1 MAVADLGAA
10 IEKAVVARTRAIL
23 TDLGDRDPAREIVIG
38 IAVPGP
44 PKWTGSNRV
53 QLGDWGVR
61 FAACPSVLAVLDALA
76 GGDGESEGDLVMLTD
91 LSEDELGEA
100 IMSRLYRNHLF
111 SVSRDT
117 LLTDI
122 LQPKQV
128 DVRLQERRRAWLTEA
143 LIEMAQLG
151 EASSLHGTVLTLE
164 LAIARVLRERLDLD
178 PDELDLVGVVA
189 MADDTARRA
198 RWRALPHTHRQG
210 LVDWLV
216 ERLGEPAGLVMR
228 LAGEHDDVLAA
239 LLVADVLTATGA
251 DPELAT
257 LFGGFASLRW
267 GSPLPR
273 AAQVRSAA
281 AAAVGLVRSAQGDR
295 VAQQLRRADALLAD
309 LGGRHFAVLSDVLSS
324 GFEQRLQR
332 AVDTMDEADLSA
344 LYRHR
349 DCADQAAM
357 VRRMEAAVRVRRW
370 LDASTG
376 GQGADYGSLRDW
388 LTGYA
393 RDLAWVDR
401 ELNQLRQGAQWPAVA
416 TAFGQLIRLAT
427 ERRRRLDLA
436 FARVLPSAVQQT
448 PSALLAVEAVLPSV
462 VAGLVGLRRVLMI
475 VVDGMSMPVAIEVA
489 ESIVGNGENGWTEV
503 VRATDGGREAVL
515 AAFPTE
521 TAYSRTSLFT
531 ASLRRG
537 DAGAERSA
545 FGVHPFWPAR
555 TRAQLVHK
563 NGLSGRDGDDLGAE
577 LAEAFT
583 VANGKQVVA
592 VVLKAVDESLPTS
605 RQADDPTWHYRDVS
619 GLPELLERAA
629 LAGWVVVLTSDH
641 GHVLEHDSTHRSD
654 STGGARWRMPGDRPP
669 AEDEVLLRG
678 PRVLVPG
685 NEVVLAATED
695 LRYGRRAR
703 GYHGGASLAEVTIP
717 LVVLLPPGGLEME
730 GWTFHSLGPP
740 DWWTG
745 RPPATRPAAS
755 APAQSRPR
763 RRRRPVDDA
772 PSLFAERRPMSET
785 TSQVSVGQS
794 LIASAAFVAIHGAF
808 PRNRVPGPDTVARV
822 VDVLVEA
829 GGRAPVAA
837 VLQAAGSP
845 GRNPRALV
853 GALKKL
859 LNFDQFP
866 VIDLVDDDRTVV
878 LKRTLLDEQFLDE
891 VSR

>member
-23 TDLGDRDPAREIVIG
+23 TDLGDRDPAREVVIG

-44 PKWTGSNRV
+44 PTWTGSDQV
-53 QLGDWGVR
+53 QPNDWDVR
-61 FAACPSVLAVLDALA
+61 FKACPSVLAVLDALA
-76 GGDGESEGDLVMLTD
+76 GGDGELEGNLVVLTD

-117 LLTDI
+117 LLADV

-128 DVRLQERRRAWLTEA
+128 DVRLQDRRRAWLTEA

-164 LAIARVLRERLDLD
+164 LAIERVLRERLDLD
-178 PDELDLVGVVA
+178 PDELDLVGIVA
-189 MADDTARRA
+189 MGDDTARRA
-198 RWRALPHTHRQG
+198 RWRALPRTHRQG

-228 LAGEHDDVLAA
+228 LVGEHDDVLAA
-239 LLVADVLTATGA
+239 LLVADVLTATGP

-257 LFGGFASLRW
+257 LFGGFASLHW
-267 GSPLPR
+267 GSPLPPV
-273 AAQVRSAA
+273 ALVRVAA
-281 AAAVGLVRSAQGDR
+281 AAAVGLARSEESDR
-295 VAQQLRRADALLAD
+295 ITQQVSRADEMLAD
-309 LGGRHFAVLSDVLSS
+309 LGGHHFAITSDVLPS

-332 AVDTMDEADLSA
+332 AVDTMDEADLGA
-344 LYRHR
+344 LHRHR
-349 DCADQAAM
+349 DSVDQATM
-357 VRRMEAAVRVRRW
+357 IRRVEAAVRVRRW
-370 LDASTG
+370 LDATTSEEDT
-376 GQGADYGSLRDW
+376 DHRSVRDW

-401 ELNQLRQGAQWPAVA
+401 ELNQLRQGVQSPMVA
-416 TAFGQLIRLAT
+416 NVFGRLIRLAS

-436 FARVLPSAVQQT
+436 FARVLPRAVEQT
-448 PSALLAVEAVLPSV
+448 PSALLAVETILPSV
-462 VAGLVGLRRVLMI
+462 VADLVGSHKTLVI
-475 VVDGMSMPVAIEVA
+475 VVDGMSMPVAIEIA
-489 ESIVGNGENGWTEV
+489 ESIVGSGERGWTEV
-503 VRATDGGREAVL
+503 VRARDGGREAVL

-521 TAYSRTSLFT
+521 TAYSRTSLLT

-537 DAGAERSA
+537 DAGVERSA
-545 FGVHPFWPAR
+545 FDTHPFWPAR

-563 NGLSGRDGDDLGAE
+563 DGLAGRDGDDLGTE
-577 LAEAFT
+577 LAAAFK
-583 VANGKQVVA
+583 AGNGKQVVA
-592 VVLKAVDESLPTS
+592 VVLNAVDESLPTS
-605 RQADDPTWHYRDVS
+605 RQADDPTWRYRDVP

-641 GHVLEHDSTHRSD
+641 GHVLEHESTHRPD

-717 LVVLLPPGGLEME
+717 LVVLLPPGVLEMD
-730 GWTFHSLGPP
+730 GWTFHSLRSP

-745 RPPATRPAAS
+745 HMPAAPPV
-755 APAQSRPR
+755 PAS
-763 RRRRPVDDA
+763 RRRRPVDEG
-772 PSLFAERRPMSET
+772 PTLFVEPRPASRKA
-785 TSQVSVGQS
+785 SRVSVGQA
-794 LIASAAFVAIHGAF
+794 LVASATFVAAHGAF
-808 PRNRVPGPDTVARV
+808 PRNRVPSPDTVARV
-822 VDVLVEA
+822 VDVLVET

-866 VIDLVDDDRTVV
+866 VIDLIDDDRTVV
-878 LKRTLLDEQFLDE
+878 LNRTLLDEQFLDE
-891 VSR
+891 GAR

>member
-23 TDLGDRDPAREIVIG
+23 TDLGDRDPARRIVIG

-44 PKWTGSNRV
+44 MTWTSSDRV
-53 QLGDWGVR
+53 QLGDWDVR
-61 FAACPSVLAVLDALA
+61 IKVCPSVLAVLDALA
-76 GGDGESEGDLVMLTD
+76 GGDGELVGDLVLLTD
-91 LSEDELGEA
+91 LSDDELGEA
-100 IMSRLYRNHLF
+100 IMSQLYRNRLF
-111 SVSRDT
+111 GVSRDT
-117 LLTDI
+117 LLTDV

-128 DVRLQERRRAWLTEA
+128 DVRLREPRRAWLTEA

-164 LAIARVLRERLDLD
+164 LAVARVLRERLDLD
-178 PDELDLVGVVA
+178 PDQLDLVAVVA

-198 RWRALPHTHRQG
+198 RWRSLPPTHRQG
-210 LVDWLV
+210 LVHWLA

-228 LAGEHDDVLAA
+228 LAGEHDDVLAD
-239 LLVADVLTATGA
+239 LLVADVLTGTGP
-251 DPELAT
+251 DRELAT

-273 AAQVRSAA
+273 ATHVRAAAEAAVRWARSAE
-281 AAAVGLVRSAQGDR
+281 GDR
-295 VAQQLRRADALLAD
+295 VAQQVRRADKELDD
-309 LGGRHFAVLSDVLSS
+309 LGARHFAVVSDVLPS
-324 GFEQRLQR
+324 GFAQRLHR
-332 AVDTMDEADLSA
+332 AVDTLDEADLSA

-349 DCADQAAM
+349 DSVEQAAM
-357 VRRMEAAVRVRRW
+357 IRRVEAAVRVRRW
-370 LDASTG
+370 LDAPTG
-376 GQGADYGSLRDW
+376 EAGTDYPSVRDW
-388 LTGYA
+388 LTGYV

-401 ELNQLRQGAQWPAVA
+401 ELNQLRQGAKWPAVA
-416 TAFGQLIRLAT
+416 NVFGQLIRLAT
-427 ERRRRLDLA
+427 DRRRRLDLA
-436 FARVLPSAVQQT
+436 FARVLPSAAEQT
-448 PSALLAVEAVLPSV
+448 PSALLAVETVLPSV
-462 VAGLVGLRRVLMI
+462 VAGLVESRKALVI

-489 ESIVGNGENGWTEV
+489 ESIVGSGENGWTEV

-531 ASLRRG
+531 AALRRG
-537 DAGAERSA
+537 DAGTERSA
-545 FGVHPFWPAR
+545 FGAHPFWPAR
-555 TRAQLVHK
+555 TRTQLVHK
-563 NGLSGRDGDDLGAE
+563 DGLAGRDGDDLGTE
-577 LAEAFT
+577 LADAFK

-592 VVLKAVDESLPTS
+592 VVLNAVDESLPTS
-605 RQADDPTWHYRDVS
+605 RQADDPSWHYRDVP

-641 GHVLEHDSTHRSD
+641 GHVLDHDSTHRPD
-654 STGGARWRMPGDRPP
+654 STGGARWRVPGDRPP
-669 AEDEVLLRG
+669 AENEVLLRG

-695 LRYGRRAR
+695 LRYGKRAR

-717 LVVLLPPGGLEME
+717 LVVLLPPGALEMD

-745 RPPATRPAAS
+745 RAPAPPVPVRTRPS
-755 APAQSRPR
+755 
-763 RRRRPVDDA
+763 RRRRPVDDV
-772 PSLFAERRPMSET
+772 PTLFAEPRPTQDKASR
-785 TSQVSVGQS
+785 VSVGQA
-794 LIASAAFVAIHGAF
+794 LVASATFVAAHDAF
-808 PRNRVPGPDTVARV
+808 PRNRVPSPDTVVRV

-859 LNFDQFP
+859 LNFDQFR
-866 VIDLVDDDRTVV
+866 VIDLADDDRTVV
-878 LKRTLLDEQFLDE
+878 LNRTLLDEQFLDE
-891 VSR
+891 GAR